1 MTVEL
6 AWAVQEEL
14 ETLLDDS
21 GHLRTLAFLYA
32 SKGMSSKALGIWRIL
47 ARHYSSGLWK
57 DPVLESGSQDGGT
70 NIVSGK
76 ETAAAEASKLLE
88 ESSDPELVL
97 QHLGWVC
104 VNYLQCC
111 FYFILDGLSC
121 FSFTIL
127 TILEKAEGVVFRKSN
142 V

>member
-14 ETLLDDS
+14 EALLDDS

-47 ARHYSSGLWK
+47 ARNYSSRLWK
-57 DPVLESGSQDGGT
+57 DPILESGSQEGGT
-70 NIVSGK
+70 DIISGK

-88 ESSDPELVL
+88 ESSDPDLVL

-104 VNYLQCC
+104 VNYLQSC
-111 FYFILDGLSC
+111 FYFALDGSSC
-121 FSFTIL
+121 FIFRTSTI
-127 TILEKAEGVVFRKSN
+127 
-142 V
+142 